1 MLPQECPPGQLCSEK
16 MNERNMLMI
25 SANEIGEL
33 YVNKELIEIK
43 NLKETIVKF
52 IDNNG
57 DKTCDYCSGDNDIVA
72 SDNPNLP
79 AILIDVQA
87 AAPYKHFT
95 SIQDEITKSYEELRA
110 RYAKEIFNKN
120 PDELTAAELKQVI
133 EAYPFRIIEAAVE

>member
-16 MNERNMLMI
+16 MKERNMLMI

-79 AILIDVQA
+79 AILIDVQV

-120 PDELTAAELKQVI
+120 PDELTAAELKQVK